1 MQLITTH
8 ETEAQSYR
16 EVRMQRSEEIGEV
29 AEALAHE
36 LHMQLHTLPAD
47 ERRHVYA
54 LATRA
59 VSTLQGKLLAEE
71 LADLKGACEEANEE
85 RDKANEERDK
95 ANEERDKV
103 NEERDK
109 VNEERD
115 KANEERDKTQALHS
129 QALAK
134 LVETLRGIH
143 EAIEGLL
150 VLQKEHLADVH
161 AACLADVIARLREV

>member
-109 VNEERD
+109 
-115 KANEERDKTQALHS
+115 TQALHS

>member
-95 ANEERDKV
+95 
-103 NEERDK
+103 
-109 VNEERD
+109 
-115 KANEERDKTQALHS
+115 TQALHS

>member
-95 ANEERDKV
+95 ANEERDK
-103 NEERDK
+103 
-109 VNEERD
+109 
-115 KANEERDKTQALHS
+115 TQALHS